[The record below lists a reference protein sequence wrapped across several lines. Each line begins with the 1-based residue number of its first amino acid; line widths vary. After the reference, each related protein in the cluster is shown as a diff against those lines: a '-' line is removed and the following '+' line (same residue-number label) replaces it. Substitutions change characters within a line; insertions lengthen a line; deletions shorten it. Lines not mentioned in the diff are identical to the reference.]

1 MTSKI
6 IEILTREYPSE
17 LVEKLAQIY
26 YKAICEYKK
35 RNWQYFGN
43 EVGRFIE
50 IAIRIIEFKAEGK
63 YNKLED
69 KLPIFNEKRLKDF
82 EQSKICNNISFKI
95 LIPRQLYSM
104 YTIRNKRGMIHINNI
119 DPNYMDA
126 TVLLNMQ
133 KWVLAEFIRNSAKLD
148 YEESLNIIDNII
160 AKENSLI
167 WIEGN
172 IFKILDNSLNL
183 EEKILCILYYENN
196 INEKKLFEL
205 SEYSN
210 ITIFKKKLQLMHK
223 EQKINY
229 SAEKVTIS
237 PIGIGIAEKKLNKIG
252 ND

>member
-1 MTSKI
+1 MTNKI
-6 IEILTREYPSE
+6 VNILNNEYPNE
-17 LVEKLAQIY
+17 LVAKINETY
-26 YKAICEYKK
+26 YNAICEYKK

-50 IAIRIIEFKAEGK
+50 IAIRIIEFKTEGK

-82 EQSKICNNISFKI
+82 EQSKICDNISFKI

-126 TVLLNMQ
+126 TLLLNMQ
-133 KWVLAEFIRNSAKLD
+133 KWVLAEFVRNSSRLN
-148 YEESLNIIDNII
+148 YEESLNIIDCII

-167 WIEGN
+167 WIEDN

-196 INEKKLFEL
+196 INEKRLFEL

-210 ITIFKKKLQLMHK
+210 ITMFKKKLQLMHK

-229 SAEKVTIS
+229 SANKITIS
-237 PIGIGIAEKKLNKIG
+237 PIGISIAEQKLNKIG
-252 ND
+252 KN

>member
-1 MTSKI
+1 MTNKI
-6 IEILTREYPSE
+6 VDILNNEYPGE
-17 LVEKLAQIY
+17 LVVKLSETY
-26 YKAICEYKK
+26 NNAICEYKK

-50 IAIRIIEFKAEGK
+50 IAIRIIELKTEGK
-63 YNKLED
+63 YSKLGD

-82 EQSKICNNISFKI
+82 EQSSICNNISFKI

-104 YTIRNKRGMIHINNI
+104 YTIRNKRGMIHINEI
-119 DPNYMDA
+119 APNYMDA
-126 TVLLNMQ
+126 TLLLNMQ
-133 KWVLAEFIRNSAKLD
+133 KWVLAEFIRNSSQLD
-148 YEESLNIIDNII
+148 YEESLNIIDSII

-167 WIEGN
+167 WIEGD

-196 INEKKLFEL
+196 INEKRLFEL

-210 ITIFKKKLQLMHK
+210 ITTFKKKLQLMHK

-229 SAEKVTIS
+229 SQDKVTIS
-237 PIGIGIAEKKLNKIG
+237 PIGINIAEQKLSKI
-252 ND
+252 